1 MAKLSRDELLI
12 QNFKKGDTRAFR
24 TVYEQF
30 FPALCF
36 FATRLVNGNP
46 EGEEIAADSIAKLL
60 KRHTDFDS
68 LTNIKAFLYISTRN
82 ACLNFLKYN
91 QRINTSKSELLYLQ
105 KEDNESYILA
115 DMVHAEV
122 LREIYEEIKQLPPAC
137 RKVFE
142 LMYKDGMKAKEVAAE
157 LNISIHTVWAQRA
170 KAVDVIRTSLI
181 KKGLLHALVYFTI
194 MTRAHEN

>member
-1 MAKLSRDELLI
+1 MAKQSREDLLV
-12 QNFKKGDTRAFR
+12 QNFKKGDARAFKA
-24 TVYEQF
+24 VYEQF

-60 KRHTDFDS
+60 KRYTDFDS
-68 LTNIKAFLYISTRN
+68 LTNIKAFLYITTRN

-91 QRINTSKSELLYLQ
+91 QRINTSKSELTYLQ
-105 KEDNESYILA
+105 RDDSEGHVLA

-122 LREIYEEIKQLPPAC
+122 LREIYEEIKGLPPAC

-142 LMYKDGMKAKEVAAE
+142 LMYKDGMKAKEVAE
-157 LNISIHTVWAQRA
+157 HLNISIHTVWAQRA
-170 KAVDVIRTSLI
+170 KALEVIRTSLI
-181 KKGLLHALVYFTI
+181 KKGLLHALVYLHI
-194 MTRAHEN
+194 MTRIHDN